1 MKKTLWLLLAIF
13 ALCAPAFAGIEEAL
27 ESCRSADGLLPDTPG
42 GTYSSRVLVQEMHLR
57 LLRDDRESFS
67 TLYGL
72 MRKYFQSPLM
82 LLYRQLD
89 ADLKPVAYEN
99 SMAADLQVC
108 RLLLEAAARWDVPDY
123 KVHALKMARR
133 ILRFNVYRD
142 VLVNSASW
150 KERRSGINS
159 IYEPSHILDL
169 SGVDIQALHLLQS
182 EMPEWEPV
190 AQRCLGILLAGSGEN
205 TLRLRYNVERKTYLG
220 FDSDSDDAL
229 RIIVNLL
236 DGGLVPLRPM
246 ERLILKLRL
255 EPRCF
260 ARGDLASL
268 SASTLCGYVM
278 ARTGHFFQSQQV
290 FKFLEESFASDGLYA
305 EPGKEPSVSDNLL
318 YLTIRH
324 ILEPRKN
331 R

>member
-1 MKKTLWLLLAIF
+1 MFAIF
-13 ALCAPAFAGIEEAL
+13 ALCVPAFAGIEEAL
-27 ESCRSADGLLPDTPG
+27 EACRSAEGLLPDTPG
-42 GTYSSRVLVQEMHLR
+42 GQYSSRVLVQEMRLR
-57 LLRDDRESFS
+57 LLQDDKESFA

-108 RLLLEAAARWDVPDY
+108 RLLLEAAARWDVPEY

-150 KERRSGINS
+150 KERKYGINS

-169 SGVDIQALHLLQS
+169 SGVDIQSLQLFQS

-205 TLRLRYNVERKTYLG
+205 TLRLRYNVEKKTYLG
-220 FDSDSDDAL
+220 FDGDSNDAL

-246 ERLILKLRL
+246 DRLIVKQRL
-255 EPRCF
+255 EPSCF
-260 ARGDLASL
+260 ARGELASL
-268 SASTLCGYVM
+268 AASSLCGYVM
-278 ARTGHFFQSQQV
+278 ARTGHFFQSRQV
-290 FKFLEESFASDGLYA
+290 FKFLEESFATDGLYG
-305 EPGKEPSVSDNLL
+305 ESGKEPSISDNLL

-324 ILEPRKN
+324 VLEPKKTQ
-331 R
+331 

>member
-1 MKKTLWLLLAIF
+1 MKKFFIALLALF
-13 ALCAPAFAGIEEAL
+13 VLCAPAFAGIEEAL
-27 ESCRSADGLLPDTPG
+27 EACRSAEGLLPDSPG
-42 GTYSSRVLVQEMHLR
+42 GTYSSHVLVQEMHLR
-57 LLRDDRESFS
+57 LLQNDKEAFA
-67 TLYGL
+67 TLYSA

-99 SMAADLQVC
+99 SMAADLQAC
-108 RLLLEAAARWDVPDY
+108 RLLLEAASRWDMPDY

-205 TLRLRYNVERKTYLG
+205 TLRLRYNVERKKYLG
-220 FDSDSDDAL
+220 FDDDSHDAL
-229 RIIVNLL
+229 RIIVNLV

-246 ERLILKLRL
+246 ERLMVKLRL
-255 EPRCF
+255 EPSCF
-260 ARGDLASL
+260 ARGELASL
-268 SASTLCGYVM
+268 SASSLCSYVM
-278 ARTGHFFQSQQV
+278 SRTGHFFQSRQV
-290 FKFLEESFASDGLYA
+290 FKSLEESFATDGLYT
-305 EPGKEPSVSDNLL
+305 EPGKEPSISDNLL
-318 YLTIRH
+318 YLTIRQ
-324 ILEPRKN
+324 ILEPRKT